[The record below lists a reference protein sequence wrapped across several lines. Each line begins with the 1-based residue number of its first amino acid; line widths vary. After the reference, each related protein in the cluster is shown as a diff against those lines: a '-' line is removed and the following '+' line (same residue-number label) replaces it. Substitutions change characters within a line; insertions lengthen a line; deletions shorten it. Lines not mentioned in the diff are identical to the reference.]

1 MNTEWIW
8 HRLDPREQRV
18 AELLL
23 QGKSNKAI
31 CAEVFL
37 SRPSVQ
43 ECLKRIVIKAGA
55 DSTRK
60 AILLLAEERETLALL
75 RVVDQANDCVAI
87 LQDRVCKFAN
97 KALAKL
103 LGYTAEELVGWP
115 IAELLAPEVRDVQ
128 ANQYELR
135 MRGEPL
141 PRSYTTRAICK
152 TGELK
157 ELTVAS
163 AGLVRYKGRPAI
175 LVIAARP
182 RIKGRR
188 SGDRTLRRPLGV

>member
-1 MNTEWIW
+1 MDTDWIW
-8 HRLDPREQRV
+8 DRLDPIEKHI

-23 QGKSNKAI
+23 EGNSNKVIAT
-31 CAEVFL
+31 EVSL
-37 SRPSVQ
+37 SRSRVQ
-43 ECLKRIVIKAGA
+43 ERVKRITIKAGA
-55 DSTRK
+55 ASTRE
-60 AILLLAEERETLALL
+60 ALVLLAQERETSSLL
-75 RVVDQANDCVAI
+75 SILDQATDAVAI
-87 LQDRVCKFAN
+87 LQDRACKFAN

-152 TGELK
+152 TGEIK

-175 LVIAARP
+175 MVIAAES
-182 RIKGRR
+182 RR
-188 SGDRTLRRPLGV
+188 GGGQ

>member
-1 MNTEWIW
+1 METDWKW
-8 HRLDPREQRV
+8 DRLDPLERQV

-31 CAEVFL
+31 CAEVFH
-37 SRPSVQ
+37 SRARVQ
-43 ECLKRIVIKAGA
+43 ECIKRILIKTGA

-60 AILLLAEERETLALL
+60 AILLLAEERETLSLL
-75 RVVDQANDCVAI
+75 RVLEQARDGVAI

-141 PRSYTTRAICK
+141 PRSYATRAICK
-152 TGELK
+152 TGEIK

-175 LVIAARP
+175 MVIAADS
-182 RIKGRR
+182 RR
-188 SGDRTLRRPLGV
+188 GGGQ

>member
-1 MNTEWIW
+1 MNTKWIW

-23 QGKSNKAI
+23 QGRSNKAI

-43 ECLKRIVIKAGA
+43 ECMKRIVIKAGA

-75 RVVDQANDCVAI
+75 CVVDQANDCVAI
-87 LQDRVCKFAN
+87 LQDRACKFAN

-103 LGYTAEELVGWP
+103 LGYTAEELAGWP

-128 ANQYELR
+128 AHQYELR

-141 PRSYTTRAICK
+141 PRSYTTRVICK
-152 TGELK
+152 TGEIK

-175 LVIAARP
+175 MVIAADS
-182 RIKGRR
+182 RR
-188 SGDRTLRRPLGV
+188 GGGQ

>member
-1 MNTEWIW
+1 METDWKW
-8 HRLDPREQRV
+8 DRLDPLERQV

-23 QGKSNKAI
+23 QGKSNAAI
-31 CAEVFL
+31 CAEVFH
-37 SRPSVQ
+37 SRARVQ
-43 ECLKRIVIKAGA
+43 ECIKRILIKTGA
-55 DSTRK
+55 DSTRS
-60 AILLLAEERETLALL
+60 AIVLLVEERETLSLL
-75 RVVDQANDCVAI
+75 RVLEQARDGVAI

-103 LGYTAEELVGWP
+103 LGYTAEELEGSP

-152 TGELK
+152 TGEIK

-163 AGLVRYKGRPAI
+163 AGLVRYKGGPAI
-175 LVIAARP
+175 LVIAADSSR
-182 RIKGRR
+182 G
-188 SGDRTLRRPLGV
+188 GGQ